1 MCGIYGITDHN
12 PEFIHQYIQTCK
24 HRGPD
29 GEKVWWDPD
38 LKVTLGH
45 NLLSIMSDPK
55 LSIQPWKTPNGNVLI
70 YNGEIFNYYELK
82 DKYKSKGFAG
92 LTGTDTDL
100 LAWGLDT
107 YGLKFLDEIDSMHG
121 FAYYKIKEQEI
132 WISRDHAGI
141 KPLFYAEVKEGLVF
155 GSEIKGMLDKVPGS
169 RKIDNLAVSFMGKT
183 GINALRNTFFTGIKK
198 LLAGETI
205 VYDVANK
212 RIKKSYRQHIV
223 PVSKNQFNVDEFRD
237 ISKTTVKMCS
247 IGRRKIGVFLSGGLD
262 SSLVAYELKKLK
274 GEANTFTNRMYPNV
288 TADEDYNSD
297 AKCAEILAKQNNFNH
312 TEVKITPE
320 NFIESWQDSIYY
332 MEQPV
337 YNPSMAM
344 YCYTNKFL
352 SNKGIVVTMA
362 GDMGDEVLAGYPK
375 YWKMKNPE
383 WLKKQIGKSQI
394 TSWEDVLKLWLK
406 RIKRPLQLTSSPL
419 DENILLEEFK
429 KCYSEDLWN
438 PHDPIGS
445 HMALDCVAQVP
456 EEMFNRNDKYGMAYS
471 MEGRFPLAT
480 KKFMKYAMGMHTEIK
495 MGNNKSNTK
504 ILTKQAYQGILPH
517 EIINK
522 DKTGW
527 TVPVGHWLTSNM
539 SENLKTFYNKS
550 MKEKSGLDMIKASQK
565 AGKAL
570 VPAWIVN
577 DWIKKYEMYF

>member
-1 MCGIYGITDHN
+1 
-12 PEFIHQYIQTCK
+12 
-24 HRGPD
+24 
-29 GEKVWWDPD
+29 
-38 LKVTLGH
+38 
-45 NLLSIMSDPK
+45 
-55 LSIQPWKTPNGNVLI
+55 
-70 YNGEIFNYYELK
+70 
-82 DKYKSKGFAG
+82 
-92 LTGTDTDL
+92 
-100 LAWGLDT
+100 
-107 YGLKFLDEIDSMHG
+107 
-121 FAYYKIKEQEI
+121 
-132 WISRDHAGI
+132 
-141 KPLFYAEVKEGLVF
+141 
-155 GSEIKGMLDKVPGS
+155 
-169 RKIDNLAVSFMGKT
+169 MGKT

-262 SSLVAYELKKLK
+262 SSLVAYELNKLK